1 MTDSPNIRDIWN
13 EHRSLILADIAART
27 IYSYERAW
35 ARDLDQSLGSEP
47 VATITGLKVR
57 IAWNSWAGSESTKTD
72 TLALLNRIM
81 RVCVEA
87 GFIPVNP
94 AHGLRLK
101 LNRDARTPSRRALGI
116 AELELFLARV
126 PDGPYR
132 WACQALAYTG
142 CRLGEV
148 AGLTPLD
155 VDLDEALIDVA
166 RSLSPDRHGRLVMG
180 PTKQRRVRYVPII
193 PQMRTVLDKAMVG
206 KALTD
211 LIFTGPRGGALDSS
225 NLARSIG
232 LTDWRDEVK
241 TYPPGEEPLHLH
253 DLRHTAFTIMA
264 DAGATV
270 LDIKA
275 VAGHSTVK
283 MTEHYARPGI
293 AAAHRVG
300 ESYSAALS
308 SYVPKGK

>member
-1 MTDSPNIRDIWN
+1 MTESTTIRDMWN
-13 EHRSLILADIAART
+13 GHRSLILSDIAART
-27 IYSYERAW
+27 IYTYERAW
-35 ARDLDQSLGSEP
+35 ARDLDQSLGSES
-47 VATITGLKVR
+47 VATLTGLKVR
-57 IAWNSWAGSESTKTD
+57 IAWSGWAGSESTKTD

-87 GFIPVNP
+87 GLIPVNP

-101 LNRDARTPSRRALGI
+101 RNRDAKTPSRRALSL
-116 AELELFLARV
+116 AELELFLAHV

-148 AGLTPLD
+148 AALTPLD
-155 VDLDEALIDVA
+155 VNLDEALIDVA

-180 PTKQRRVRYVPII
+180 LTKQRRARYVPVI
-193 PQMRTVLDKAMVG
+193 PQMRDVLEKAMDG
-206 KALTD
+206 KAHTD
-211 LIFTGPRGGALDSS
+211 LIFTGPRGGAIDSS

-232 LTDWRDEVK
+232 LSEWRDDVK
-241 TYPPGEEPLHLH
+241 AYPPGEDPLHLH

-264 DAGATV
+264 EAGATV

-283 MTEHYARPGI
+283 VTEHYARPGI
-293 AAAHRVG
+293 DAARRVG
-300 ESYSAALS
+300 ETYAAALR
-308 SYVPKGK
+308 SYVPKEA

>member
-1 MTDSPNIRDIWN
+1 MTDSPTIRDVWN

-27 IYSYERAW
+27 VYTYERAW
-35 ARDLDQSLGSEP
+35 VRDLDQSLGAEP
-47 VATITGLKVR
+47 VATLTGLKVR
-57 IAWNSWAGSESTKTD
+57 LAWNGWSGSESTKTD

-81 RVCVEA
+81 RICVEA
-87 GFIPVNP
+87 GLIPFNP

-101 LNRDARTPSRRALGI
+101 RNRDAKAPARRALSL
-116 AELELFLARV
+116 AELERFLAHV

-142 CRLGEV
+142 CRLGEIAALMPV
-148 AGLTPLD
+148 D
-155 VDLDEALIDVA
+155 VDLDESLIDIS
-166 RSLSPDRHGRLVMG
+166 RSLSPDKHGRLVMG
-180 PTKQRRVRYVPII
+180 PTKPRRARYVPII
-193 PQMRTVLDKAMVG
+193 SQMRTVLDKAMVG
-206 KALTD
+206 KARTD

-241 TYPPGEEPLHLH
+241 VYPPGEDPLHLH

-264 DAGATV
+264 DGGATV

-293 AAAHRVG
+293 AAARRVG

-308 SYVPKGK
+308 SYVPKEA

>member
-1 MTDSPNIRDIWN
+1 MTESTTIRDMWN
-13 EHRSLILADIAART
+13 GHRSLILSDIAART
-27 IYSYERAW
+27 IYTYERAW

-47 VATITGLKVR
+47 VATLTGLKVR
-57 IAWNSWAGSESTKTD
+57 IAWNGWAGSESTKTD
-72 TLALLNRIM
+72 TLAVLNRIM

-87 GFIPVNP
+87 GLIPVNP

-101 LNRDARTPSRRALGI
+101 RNRDAKTPSRRALSL
-116 AELELFLARV
+116 AELQLFLAHV

-142 CRLGEV
+142 CRLGEI
-148 AGLTPLD
+148 AALTPLD
-155 VDLDEALIDVA
+155 VNPDEALIDVA

-180 PTKQRRVRYVPII
+180 QTKARRARYVPII
-193 PQMRTVLDKAMVG
+193 PQMRDVLDKAMEG
-206 KALTD
+206 KSYTD
-211 LIFTGPRGGALDSS
+211 LVFTGPRGGAIDSS
-225 NLARSIG
+225 NLARAIS

-241 TYPPGEEPLHLH
+241 AYPPGEDPLHLH

-264 DAGATV
+264 EAGATV

-283 MTEHYARPGI
+283 VTEHYARPGI
-293 AAAHRVG
+293 DAARRVG
-300 ESYSAALS
+300 ETYAAALR
-308 SYVPKGK
+308 SYVPKEA